1 NGTCTPL
8 PPGAGAKGY
17 YEAVCNKGSQVSEGS
32 ETCTARLVPTVVNTQ
47 RYFYYGVR
55 DQNEGNGFA
64 RNSVMQAKVGAGL
77 CRVEAGTP
85 HICDAQIELGA
96 GGGNVE
102 AYRKWCKKQ
111 SSMNTT
117 AQLYSC
123 SAEIPQAEIPAHQN
137 YATGTVYL
145 RKEGT
150 REITLKRNEGSCP
163 ALVADT
169 ACTATGPEV
178 CTEGPET

>member
-1 NGTCTPL
+1 
-8 PPGAGAKGY
+8 
-17 YEAVCNKGSQVSEGS
+17 
-32 ETCTARLVPTVVNTQ
+32 
-47 RYFYYGVR
+47 
-55 DQNEGNGFA
+55 
-64 RNSVMQAKVGAGL
+64 
-77 CRVEAGTP
+77 
-85 HICDAQIELGA
+85 QIELGA

-102 AYRKWCKKQ
+102 DYRRWCKSL
-111 SSMNTT
+111 SSMRTT

-178 CTEGPET
+178 CTEGPETRIIDGVSVTASCWAWSRPFT